1 MFAIKI
7 SFRRRN
13 TSSFLDNC
21 GSEYT
26 ELRCSR
32 LHVPSAAL
40 STYKPRRIPVI
51 RRPRLSQPGENIFP
65 SLVTPRSSTLRFM
78 ASSHF
83 VCNCMTSVVSRSKIA
98 SHCVR
103 NFLRRRCS
111 LSPFRATMAAIPKGH
126 AYVVLARKCAA
137 GSQYYCSLGTCTQ
150 QILQRVL
157 TQQ

>member
-1 MFAIKI
+1 MFATKT
-7 SFRRRN
+7 SFRCRN

-40 STYKPRRIPVI
+40 STCKLLRILVH

-65 SLVTPRSSTLRFM
+65 SLVTLCSPTWRFM
-78 ASSHF
+78 ASSHL

-137 GSQYYCSLGTCTQ
+137 GSRYYCSLGTCTQ

-157 TQQ
+157 AQR